1 MATSIIAVA
10 IIDFDASISMLRKR
24 AKPSSGSGGGSNK
37 QQHEIAF
44 DHGGGGAAAISAPK
58 LFVPSSSGE
67 ASPEAVLMSPTSTL
81 QTASATS
88 PCSGRTTGAATAV
101 PFSRRRRH
109 DGGVGRGGPADGD
122 GQCRTHRPWDA
133 ARPVGLGLVGALN
146 DDDDDD
152 DGEVDTAP
160 GDAAATAA
168 SSSSSVLTG
177 QIRLRVQTNYY
188 APCTEFGVKSA
199 SGAGA
204 AAAAAAVQHAPPPRR
219 RWMSPREMMEEMS
232 EDYTCVIARGANPRT
247 THIFD
252 NRVVESSGDGEYF
265 PPELWPP
272 SAAGK
277 GDGDFLRYCHGCSK
291 DLGPGKD
298 IFMYRG
304 EKAFCS
310 HECRYHEMLFD
321 EGIEEL

>member
-1 MATSIIAVA
+1 
-10 IIDFDASISMLRKR
+10 MLRKR
-24 AKPSSGSGGGSNK
+24 AKPSSSSGGSNK

-44 DHGGGGAAAISAPK
+44 DHGGGGGGAAAISAPK
-58 LFVPSSSGE
+58 LLVPSSSGE

-88 PCSGRTTGAATAV
+88 PCSGRTTGAAATAV

-109 DGGVGRGGPADGD
+109 GGGGVGRGPADGD

-133 ARPVGLGLVGALN
+133 TRPVGLGLVGALN
-146 DDDDDD
+146 DDD
-152 DGEVDTAP
+152 GEVDAAP
-160 GDAAATAA
+160 GDAAA
-168 SSSSSVLTG
+168 SSVLTG

-188 APCTEFGVKSA
+188 APCTEFGVKS
-199 SGAGA
+199 GG
-204 AAAAAAVQHAPPPRR
+204 AAVQYAPPPRR

-277 GDGDFLRYCHGCSK
+277 GDDDGDGDFLRYCHGCSK
-291 DLGPGKD
+291 DLGLGKD